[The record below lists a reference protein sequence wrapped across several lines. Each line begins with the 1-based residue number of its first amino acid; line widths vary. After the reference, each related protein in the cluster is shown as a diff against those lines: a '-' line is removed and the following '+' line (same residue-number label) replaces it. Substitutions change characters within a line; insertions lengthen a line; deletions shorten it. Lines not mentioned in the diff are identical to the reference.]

1 MYQGISGLELWA
13 PRSQS
18 GALPMSFIPFL
29 KQQLLTCHLFPFDK
43 NIQRLKYTI
52 CRQSHCPKHYS
63 EELIYLTMIS
73 LNSAQ
78 TEDSN
83 NSTLR
88 CIFHLQMNVS
98 MKRSTIKPEI
108 RSMLFGFHRSFIFL
122 DKLKTQK
129 RVLKQKIF
137 CEFDQ
142 KVKL

>member
-1 MYQGISGLELWA
+1 MT
-13 PRSQS
+13 
-18 GALPMSFIPFL
+18 
-29 KQQLLTCHLFPFDK
+29 QLINL
-43 NIQRLKYTI
+43 R
-52 CRQSHCPKHYS
+52 
-63 EELIYLTMIS
+63 MIS

-98 MKRSTIKPEI
+98 MKKPRFTIKPEI

>member
-1 MYQGISGLELWA
+1 MTQ
-13 PRSQS
+13 
-18 GALPMSFIPFL
+18 
-29 KQQLLTCHLFPFDK
+29 
-43 NIQRLKYTI
+43 
-52 CRQSHCPKHYS
+52 
-63 EELIYLTMIS
+63 LIYLTMIS

-98 MKRSTIKPEI
+98 MKKPRFTIKPEI
-108 RSMLFGFHRSFIFL
+108 RSMLFGFNRSFIFL